1 LEGAGYARPS
11 SCLAEGKRQSSEI
24 PMLTKIRERAADV
37 LFRQKLLC
45 GEADFRTLAE
55 AIASGTKA

>member
-1 LEGAGYARPS
+1 MPRPS
-11 SCLAEGKRQSSEI
+11 SCLAEGKRQSGEI

-37 LFRQKLLC
+37 LLQQTLLR
-45 GEADFRTLAE
+45 GDAEFRTLAE

>member
-11 SCLAEGKRQSSEI
+11 SCLAEGERQSSEI

-37 LFRQKLLC
+37 LFRQKLLR
-45 GEADFRTLAE
+45 GEADFCTLAE